1 MIYFK
6 FFFLMIRRPPRSTLF
21 PYTTLFRSLRLGPV
35 GPTEVGLE
43 APVVGELFEGR
54 VPDDPSL
61 AGGVADRPRPIV
73 EMLASVPAEIL
84 EGPLV
89 GVEELTEGFPE
100 AGLMEATP
108 GVAQGQD
115 EHVQGDRPAPEVDPR
130 LPPVDLALL
139 ARRGLKAHRRPL
151 RGLLRRPQG
160 PHEALHRLIAAAV
173 APRPAQLLEQDARR
187 VLDLRRAAPQVR
199 RVLGQQRVRALGTRV
214 GPPRLRL
221 ENAADRLA
229 IHRQLCGDLRLRPP
243 LNVEQPMDLPP
254 AVLADHSSL
263 PEWCDLGASVPV
275 RWRQSGQHY
284 LAHEHALL
292 GQEG

>member
-89 GVEELTEGFPE
+89 GVEELTEGSPRPGPRE
-100 AGLMEATP
+100 APRGEP
-108 GVAQGQD
+108 QGQD
-115 EHVQGDRPAPEVDPR
+115 DNWQG
-130 LPPVDLALL
+130 
-139 ARRGLKAHRRPL
+139 
-151 RGLLRRPQG
+151 
-160 PHEALHRLIAAAV
+160 
-173 APRPAQLLEQDARR
+173 
-187 VLDLRRAAPQVR
+187 
-199 RVLGQQRVRALGTRV
+199 
-214 GPPRLRL
+214 
-221 ENAADRLA
+221 N
-229 IHRQLCGDLRLRPP
+229 
-243 LNVEQPMDLPP
+243 
-254 AVLADHSSL
+254 
-263 PEWCDLGASVPV
+263 
-275 RWRQSGQHY
+275 
-284 LAHEHALL
+284 
-292 GQEG
+292 